1 MKRKAKITLLQS
13 KINNFSFS
21 GPPLVSFTWRHWG
34 TFEGDYKGTKPTG
47 ETIEMYG
54 NCVVK
59 VNDDMKIQSIDV
71 YYDPNPFLMKLTNW
85 KSGAGC
91 PVAK

>member
-34 TFEGDYKGTKPTG
+34 TFEGDYKGTKATG

-71 YYDPNPFLMKLTNW
+71 YYDSNPFLMKLTNW

-91 PVAK
+91 PMAK